1 MIELFQRIAPNVVE
15 IQDRLL
21 EATWETIYMTL
32 VSGAFVLVLGVF
44 IGVVLVVTREGGII
58 EKPGLYNVLS
68 NVISALRS
76 IPFIIMIAL
85 LGPVTRLIVG
95 TTIGTTA
102 SIVPLIIGMVP
113 FYSKQVE
120 NALLEVDSG
129 IVEAAVSMG
138 ASNSDIIFSV
148 YLKEGLPALIR
159 TTSVS
164 VINLIS
170 LTAMAGTIGGGGLG
184 DLAITRGY
192 NRFQTDVTLACT
204 IIIMLLVA
212 LTQILGR
219 FLAKRAEH

>member
-1 MIELFQRIAPNVVE
+1 MNFLNQIAPNVME
-15 IQDRLL
+15 IQDRLF

-32 VSGAFVLVLGVF
+32 VAGIFVLIFGIIFGVT
-44 IGVVLVVTREGGII
+44 LVVTRRGGIL
-58 EKPGLYNVLS
+58 ENLNLYSVLDK
-68 NVISALRS
+68 VISAFRS
-76 IPFIIMIAL
+76 IPFIIMMAL
-85 LGPVTRLIVG
+85 LAPITRLIVG

-102 SIVPLIIGMVP
+102 AIVPLIIGMVP

-129 IVEAAVSMG
+129 IVEAAQSMG
-138 ASNSDIIFSV
+138 ASPGEIIKDV
-148 YLKEGLPALIR
+148 YLKEGFPALVR

-204 IIIMLLVA
+204 LIIMLLVVISQLIGNA
-212 LTQILGR
+212 ILR
-219 FLAKRAEH
+219 RVEH

>member
-1 MIELFQRIAPNVVE
+1 MTEFFQRIAPNVVE

-21 EATWETIYMTL
+21 EATLETIYMTL
-32 VSGAFVLVLGVF
+32 VSGAFVLVLGIF
-44 IGVVLVVTREGGII
+44 IGVVLVVTRQGGIM

-138 ASNSDIIFSV
+138 ASNIDIIFSV

-212 LTQILGR
+212 LTQVIGR
-219 FLAKRAEH
+219 FLAKRTEH